1 MTTSNRAETLN
12 ATTARTNEG
21 LKPLTEP
28 APPLTRALPKEP
40 LVVIQ
45 PDSSPF
51 ALGLREIW
59 AHRELLYFL
68 MWRDVKVRYKQTAL
82 GVVWVVLQP
91 LLMMLIF
98 TLLFGKLAGI
108 PSDYGVP
115 YALFAYA
122 GLLPWTFFAGAVTSG
137 GNSLTNS
144 ASLVTKVYFPRLLV
158 PMAAAGAVLLDL
170 AISSCVLAGLMV
182 YWGVGV
188 GRGLLMLPVL
198 VVLLVTLAFGVGTL
212 MAALNVKYRDVRI
225 ALPFALQMWLFAS
238 PIIYPTRM
246 VPEKWRWVMALNPM
260 TGVIEGFRA
269 ALYGGDKGFDWP
281 SLAVSAVF
289 ALVLLAF
296 AAFNFKR
303 MEKVFA
309 DIV

>member
-1 MTTSNRAETLN
+1 MTTSNRAKTLN
-12 ATTARTNEG
+12 ATAARTNEG

-28 APPLTRALPKEP
+28 APSLTQVLPEEP

-45 PDSSPF
+45 PDRSPF

-82 GVVWVVLQP
+82 GVIWVVLQP

-122 GLLPWTFFAGAVTSG
+122 GLLPWTFFAGAVNSG

-158 PMAAAGAVLLDL
+158 PMAAAGAVLIDL
-170 AISSCVLAGLMV
+170 AISSCVLAGLML

-188 GRGLLMLPVL
+188 GRGLLMLPAL
-198 VVLLVTLAFGVGTL
+198 VVLLVTLAFGAGTL

-269 ALYGGDKGFDWP
+269 ALYDGSFDWRA
-281 SLAVSAVF
+281 LAVSTVF
-289 ALVLLAF
+289 ALALLVF
-296 AAFNFKR
+296 AVFNFKR
-303 MEKVFA
+303 MEKSFA

>member
-1 MTTSNRAETLN
+1 MTTSNRAKTLN
-12 ATTARTNEG
+12 AAAARTNEG

-28 APPLTRALPKEP
+28 APSLTQALPEEP

-45 PDSSPF
+45 PDRSPF

-82 GVVWVVLQP
+82 GVIWVVLQP

-122 GLLPWTFFAGAVTSG
+122 GLLPWTFFAGAVNSG

-158 PMAAAGAVLLDL
+158 PMAAAGAVLIDL
-170 AISSCVLAGLMV
+170 AISSCVLAALMI

-188 GRGLLMLPVL
+188 GRGLLMLPALVL
-198 VVLLVTLAFGVGTL
+198 LLVTLAFGAGTL
-212 MAALNVKYRDVRI
+212 MSALNVKYRDVRI

-269 ALYGGDKGFDWP
+269 ALYDGSFDWRA
-281 SLAVSAVF
+281 LAVSTVF
-289 ALVLLAF
+289 ALALLVF
-296 AAFNFKR
+296 AVFNFKR
-303 MEKVFA
+303 MEKSFA